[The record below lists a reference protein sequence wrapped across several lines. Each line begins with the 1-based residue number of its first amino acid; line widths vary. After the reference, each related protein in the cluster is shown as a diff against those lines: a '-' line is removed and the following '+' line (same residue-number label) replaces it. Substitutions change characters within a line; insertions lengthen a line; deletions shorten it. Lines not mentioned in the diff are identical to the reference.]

1 MLIDA
6 ILPASVRS
14 AETFC
19 DVRDARLCAGEEEAV
34 AHAVSARRR
43 EFTTAR
49 WCARRALV
57 ALGEPAASI
66 PRGERGMPEWPP
78 GVVGSITH
86 CVGYRAAAVARAT
99 ELLALGIDAEPG
111 GPLPARMLATIASPE
126 ERAHVGQLL
135 AEHPDVRWDRLLFCT
150 KEAVFKAWW
159 PLVRRPLGFEAA
171 AVTLDP
177 GGRFEARLTHPG
189 ALPGEVRGRW
199 VAGRGLLATA
209 LAVHTG

>member
-6 ILPASVRS
+6 ILPPSVHS

-19 DVRDARLCAGEEEAV
+19 DVRDARLCAEEKAAV
-34 AHAVSARRR
+34 AHAVNSRRR
-43 EFTTAR
+43 EFATGR
-49 WCARRALV
+49 WCARRALI
-57 ALGEPAASI
+57 ALGDPAAPI

-86 CVGYRAAAVARAT
+86 CDGYRAAAVARAT

-111 GPLPARMLATIASPE
+111 APLPARMLAVIASPD
-126 ERAHVGQLL
+126 ERAHVAQLL
-135 AEHPDVRWDRLLFCT
+135 AERPDVRWDRLLFCA

-159 PLVRRPLGFEAA
+159 PLVRRPLGFDAA

-177 GGRFEARLTHPG
+177 GGRFEARLTRPG

-199 VAGRGLLATA
+199 VAGRGVLATA
-209 LAVHTG
+209 LAVGER